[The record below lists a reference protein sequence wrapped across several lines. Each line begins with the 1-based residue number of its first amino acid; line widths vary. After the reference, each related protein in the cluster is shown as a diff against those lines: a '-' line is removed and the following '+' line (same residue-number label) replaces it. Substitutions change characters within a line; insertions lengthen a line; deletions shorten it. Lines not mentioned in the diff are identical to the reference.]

1 MGLWCSRVFYF
12 GSGSVLVC
20 IFLRRASKI
29 LILQSMVH
37 FDIFLAPS
45 IFSESLLSG
54 SRLSWDSPFFRQ
66 GYWAPPGSH
75 WSVAKFNLSSRHAQ
89 PLACPTLFW
98 ALVLFAP
105 FLGFPWPLG
114 PFFGYFW
121 ALVCA
126 SELPGLGRLGPKP
139 MGLWLQKPMTAAQLT
154 HDSSQRKQ
162 DSCNTKT
169 HDCSNYQRN
178 GGDIWSSLPINMA
191 ADAASNWAHP
201 SSALPSATQDI
212 LNNSNNAPNNP
223 NSSPNNSN
231 NSQNDSGNSQRNG
244 SDVSPNWTR
253 KQMFLYVFRHV
264 KC

>member
-1 MGLWCSRVFYF
+1 MKNNFFLGLWCSRVFYF

-89 PLACPTLFW
+89 PLARPTLFW

-114 PFFGYFW
+114 PFFLVISGPLCVPLSYQALGGW
-121 ALVCA
+121 AL
-126 SELPGLGRLGPKP
+126 
-139 MGLWLQKPMTAAQLT
+139 
-154 HDSSQRKQ
+154 SQ
-162 DSCNTKT
+162 
-169 HDCSNYQRN
+169 
-178 GGDIWSSLPINMA
+178 
-191 ADAASNWAHP
+191 WAFGCKN
-201 SSALPSATQDI
+201 Q
-212 LNNSNNAPNNP
+212 
-223 NSSPNNSN
+223 
-231 NSQNDSGNSQRNG
+231 
-244 SDVSPNWTR
+244 
-253 KQMFLYVFRHV
+253 
-264 KC
+264 